1 MSTAVNGVG
10 RADVVLR
17 NTLVAAVV
25 LPAAFLVGARWGAPG
40 LAMAWVVGMPV
51 VFVLNFW
58 RSCQAIGIS
67 ARQVLRAMWLPTLAV
82 GSMLLALLLLRQVLP
97 TNLPPWAL
105 LATLVP
111 VGAVVYLLVA
121 FGADAQLRRQ
131 MRSNF
136 K

>member
-1 MSTAVNGVG
+1 
-10 RADVVLR
+10 
-17 NTLVAAVV
+17 
-25 LPAAFLVGARWGAPG
+25 
-40 LAMAWVVGMPV
+40 
-51 VFVLNFW
+51 
-58 RSCQAIGIS
+58 
-67 ARQVLRAMWLPTLAV
+67 MWLPTLAV

>member
-1 MSTAVNGVG
+1 
-10 RADVVLR
+10 
-17 NTLVAAVV
+17 
-25 LPAAFLVGARWGAPG
+25 
-40 LAMAWVVGMPV
+40 
-51 VFVLNFW
+51 
-58 RSCQAIGIS
+58 
-67 ARQVLRAMWLPTLAV
+67 
-82 GSMLLALLLLRQVLP
+82 
-97 TNLPPWAL
+97 WAL